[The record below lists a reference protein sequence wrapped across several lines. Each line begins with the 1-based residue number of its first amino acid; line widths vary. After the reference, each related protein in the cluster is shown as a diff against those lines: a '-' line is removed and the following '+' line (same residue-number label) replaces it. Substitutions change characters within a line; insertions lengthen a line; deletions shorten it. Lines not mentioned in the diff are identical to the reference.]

1 MYHVPYTI
9 YLCIILVP
17 IYFYDLLSIL
27 ALHLSLK
34 VCRFP
39 LPRSLSLSF
48 SLCRF
53 LCFVWFCLLPQRAS
67 KIAAQNVNKSAK
79 FSDQQQLRA
88 SCEQIFQMLRQR
100 QSKLSPPHT
109 HSLTCSEC
117 ACVSLSLSLARTAYT
132 HILAASGS
140 DFPVLFSIYFCLA

>member
-27 ALHLSLK
+27 ALHLSLN

-39 LPRSLSLSF
+39 LPRSNSLALF
-48 SLCRF
+48 LSLCRF

-67 KIAAQNVNKSAK
+67 KIAAENVTKAQNFLTSSSCVRHVNK
-79 FSDQQQLRA
+79 FSRCSGRGRA
-88 SCEQIFQMLRQR
+88 NSLPRTLAH
-100 QSKLSPPHT
+100 SLALNVPVSLSP
-109 HSLTCSEC
+109 
-117 ACVSLSLSLARTAYT
+117 SLSLALRT
-132 HILAASGS
+132 HIFLLHLAAISQYYLVYI
-140 DFPVLFSIYFCLA
+140 FA

>member
-27 ALHLSLK
+27 ALHLSLN

-39 LPRSLSLSF
+39 SLSLSF

-100 QSKLSPPHT
+100 QRQSKLSPPHT
-109 HSLTCSEC
+109 LTHSLTCSESDC
-117 ACVSLSLSLARTAYT
+117 LSLSRSHCVHT
-132 HILAASGS
+132 HILSASGS

>member
-27 ALHLSLK
+27 ALHLSLN

-39 LPRSLSLSF
+39 SLSLSF

-100 QSKLSPPHT
+100 QSQSKLSPPHT
-109 HSLTCSEC
+109 HSLTH
-117 ACVSLSLSLARTAYT
+117 SLALNLPVSRSRSHYVHT